1 MPTSAFAGR
10 GFFTT
15 HLERVAEDLNTVID
29 FGPGEGTYSIL
40 GRHIAPNARWIGVE
54 IFKPYVKRYDLD
66 QKYDQIFVSDLR
78 DINLN
83 EAALVSLSIFGDVL
97 EHLPGPDVQMVLN
110 ARAELSRYIY
120 VSVPIIP
127 APQGPSHGNDH
138 EAHLYDWTFEEM
150 SDLLMGLG
158 PARWDAWR
166 GHTVGRWWLDL

>member
-15 HLERVAEDLNTVID
+15 HLERVAEELKTVVD

-40 GRHIAPNARWIGVE
+40 GRHLAPDATWIGVE
-54 IFKPYVKRYDLD
+54 IFKPYIDRYDLD
-66 QKYDQIFVSDLR
+66 QKYDNVIVSDLR
-78 DINLN
+78 YTQIKHD
-83 EAALVSLSIFGDVL
+83 LSIFGDVL
-97 EHLPGPDVQMVLN
+97 EHLPGPDVQTVLEVQ
-110 ARAELSRYIY
+110 AELSRYIY

-138 EAHLYDWTFEEM
+138 EEHLHDWTFDEM
-150 SDLLMGLG
+150 SDLLMSVG
-158 PARWDAWR
+158 PAKWDAWR

>member
-15 HLERVAEDLNTVID
+15 HLERVAEDLKTVID

-54 IFKPYVKRYDLD
+54 IFAPYIERYDLD
-66 QKYDQIFVSDLR
+66 QKYDSVILSDLR
-78 DINLN
+78 YPEIRHD
-83 EAALVSLSIFGDVL
+83 LSIFGDVL
-97 EHLPGPDVQMVLN
+97 EHLPGPDVQRVLN
-110 ARAELSRYIY
+110 VQAELSQYIY
-120 VSVPIIP
+120 VSVPIIH

-138 EAHLYDWTFEEM
+138 EAHLYDWEFDEM
-150 SDLLMGLG
+150 SDLLLGLG

>member
-15 HLERVAEDLNTVID
+15 HLERVAEDLKTVID

-54 IFKPYVKRYDLD
+54 IFAPYIERYDLD
-66 QKYDQIFVSDLR
+66 QKYDSVILSDLR
-78 DINLN
+78 YPEIRHD
-83 EAALVSLSIFGDVL
+83 LSIFGDVL
-97 EHLPGPDVQMVLN
+97 ERLPGPDVQRVLN
-110 ARAELSRYIY
+110 VQAELSRYIY

-138 EAHLYDWTFEEM
+138 EAHLYDWEFDEM
-150 SDLLMGLG
+150 SDLLLGLG
-158 PARWDAWR
+158 PTRWDAWR

>member
-15 HLERVAEDLNTVID
+15 HLERVAEELDSVVD

-40 GRHIAPNARWIGVE
+40 GRHIAPNARWVGVE
-54 IFKPYVKRYDLD
+54 IFAPYIQRYDLL
-66 QKYDQIFVSDLR
+66 QKYDEIKVADLR
-78 DINLN
+78 EISFHPYGLG
-83 EAALVSLSIFGDVL
+83 VFGDVL
-97 EHLPGPDVQMVLN
+97 EHLPSVDADFVLRHN
-110 ARAELSRYIY
+110 AERADHLY

-127 APQGPSHGNDH
+127 APQRPSHGNDH
-138 EAHLYDWTFEEM
+138 EAHLYDWEFDEM
-150 SDLLMGLG
+150 SDLLLGLG